1 MTSAEAMEMARQ
13 LFGQWGDSLGADSRI
28 RGLLETLR
36 AKVAASGRVALE
48 VGVAAACQRCEEEE
62 GGSCCG
68 AGIEDR
74 YSPQLLLINLLLG
87 RTFPAA
93 RRFAD
98 SCYFLGADGC
108 MLLARDIL
116 CINYLCPGLQ
126 KSLAHEDLVRL
137 QTTTGEEMES
147 VFRLYDAVKQFL
159 REQGRNHRTTELEHG
174 TDCQI

>member
-1 MTSAEAMEMARQ
+1 MTGAEATVIARE
-13 LFGQWGDSLGADSRI
+13 LFIEWGDLLGADSRI

-36 AKVAASGRVALE
+36 DKVAASGRVALE
-48 VGVAAACQRCEEEE
+48 VGLVAACKRCEEEE

-74 YSPQLLLINLLLG
+74 YSPYLLLINLLLG
-87 RTFPAA
+87 RSLPAA

-98 SCYFLGADGC
+98 SCHFLDKGGC

-137 QTTTGEEMES
+137 QTATGEEMES
-147 VFRLYDAVKQFL
+147 VFRTHEAVKDFL
-159 REQGRNHRTTELEHG
+159 RQRSRDH
-174 TDCQI
+174 